1 MKKYIVFALIVLIAT
16 GSVFANNKE
25 DATDTLTVSFPL
37 GSNDNTHY
45 EVGFSG
51 GEVSNTST
59 FNENG
64 LATPAK
70 KKAATLALNANG
82 TAADN
87 TADAVWVYWNIIDAA
102 GVDIELSIDSPL
114 VGAEGNRDVI
124 PWTVTWDTDG
134 RLASPTEVSGEETTT
149 VKTEIVETGAKGIS
163 SKQLTISTTG
173 QLAGKTADTYT
184 GTLTVRISSD
194 GE

>member
-16 GSVFANNKE
+16 GSVFANNKKE

-37 GSNDNTHY
+37 GSNNNTHY

-51 GEVSNTST
+51 GEVSNAST

-87 TADAVWVYWNIIDAA
+87 TTDAVWVYWNIIDAA

-114 VGAEGNRDVI
+114 SGTEGNDNVI
-124 PWTVTWDTDG
+124 PWSVSWDTDKS
-134 RLASPTEVSGEETTT
+134 LESPASKSVEESTA
-149 VKTEIVETGAKGIS
+149 KTAVIEKGANGIS

-184 GTLTVRISSD
+184 GTLTVKISS
-194 GE
+194 